1 MMMVCSIKATE
12 LIIPESDVLPGGED
26 IIISDYF
33 VALGTAIPSSGP
45 LKPLS
50 KHFLAAC

>member
-1 MMMVCSIKATE
+1 MMMVCSIRATE

-26 IIISDYF
+26 IRISDYF

-50 KHFLAAC
+50 KHVLAAC